1 MNFFKL
7 ILQASPIVQLV
18 LLILLFFSVFS
29 WAVIF
34 FKRNTLKTAS
44 AKSKK
49 FLDVFN
55 KSQNLSA
62 VNEAAKRYQ
71 ASPLAVLFQAG
82 YKELAYLSKG
92 NPRPELTPS
101 KLESLNR
108 ALIKASNGE
117 VNRLE
122 KMMNFLA
129 TTGGVTPFIGLFG
142 TVWGIMN
149 SFTQLGIQKTAGLD
163 AVAPGIAEAL
173 IATALGLFAAIPAV
187 IFYNYYLQ
195 RIKTM
200 IAEMEDFSLEF
211 LNIAER
217 LYGI

>member
-7 ILQASPIVQLV
+7 ILQASPVVQGV

-49 FLDVFN
+49 FLDIFH
-55 KSQNLSA
+55 KSQNLSE
-62 VNEAAKRYQ
+62 VNEAAKKYK

-82 YKELAYLSKG
+82 YRELAYLSKG
-92 NPRPELTPS
+92 NPQPNITPT

-108 ALIKASNGE
+108 ALIRASNGE
-117 VNRLE
+117 ISRLE
-122 KMMNFLA
+122 KMMMFLA
-129 TTGGVTPFIGLFG
+129 TTGSVTPFIGLFG

-149 SFTQLGIQKTAGLD
+149 AFTQLGVMRVATLD
-163 AVAPGIAEAL
+163 TVAPGIAEAL

-187 IFYNYYLQ
+187 VFYNLYLQ
-195 RIKTM
+195 RIKSVITD
-200 IAEMEDFSLEF
+200 MEDFSLEF
-211 LNIAER
+211 INIIER